1 MQGVATTDIAER
13 CDKVVLDPDR
23 ESDDVGSPGLSFSQI
38 GRPPEKKHRRLNF
51 QPDVFVLGTIR
62 CW

>member
-1 MQGVATTDIAER
+1 MQGVATTDIAEI

-51 QPDVFVLGTIR
+51 EPDKFLLGTIR